1 MNNQQTTHITGSS
14 YPLPVDGP
22 AEERQKLI
30 NVSKLWIILGSILGI
45 VLIGLFIWGV
55 IWLAGSKQAEL
66 AAVRDILI
74 IALALESCFF
84 GIIMLLMLVMIV
96 RLVNMLEYEV
106 KPILQKT
113 DEAIG
118 NIRGTTTFVSK
129 NVVKPVNEARIQV
142 AGFRRAMKTLFGN
155 PRKNLPD

>member
-14 YPLPVDGP
+14 YPMPADGP

-55 IWLAGSKQAEL
+55 IWLAGSKQGEL

-106 KPILQKT
+106 NRS
-113 DEAIG
+113 A
-118 NIRGTTTFVSK
+118 K
-129 NVVKPVNEARIQV
+129 NR
-142 AGFRRAMKTLFGN
+142 
-155 PRKNLPD
+155 

>member
-1 MNNQQTTHITGSS
+1 MSERQAPLTTGTT
-14 YPLPVDGP
+14 YPLPPAIEP
-22 AEERQKLI
+22 AEQEKLI
-30 NVSKLWIILGSILGI
+30 DVSKFWIIVGSIVGI
-45 VLIGLFIWGV
+45 LLLGLFIWGV

-74 IALALESCFF
+74 IVLALQSCLF
-84 GIIMLLMLVMIV
+84 GIVLLLMLAMIV

-113 DEAIG
+113 DETIK

-129 NVVKPVNEARIQV
+129 NVVKPVNEARIQA
-142 AGFRRAMKTLFGN
+142 AGVRKALKTLFGN